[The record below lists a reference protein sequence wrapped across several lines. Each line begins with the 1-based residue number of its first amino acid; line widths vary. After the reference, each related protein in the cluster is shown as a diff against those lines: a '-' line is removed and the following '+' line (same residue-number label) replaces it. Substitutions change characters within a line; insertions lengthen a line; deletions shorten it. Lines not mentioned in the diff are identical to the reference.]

1 MVAIFLE
8 TDMSEQRIADIIG
21 KFSDADEEMVSDR
34 VNKFYDPRKQ
44 LGVEVAIANMLQG
57 YFDGQ
62 VINSVINSDDMQIR
76 IDTMLRDVAYHVAAR
91 EYAIEI
97 DNQNIEGKENE

>member
-1 MVAIFLE
+1 
-8 TDMSEQRIADIIG
+8 MSEQRIKDIIG

-44 LGVEVAIANMLQG
+44 LGVEVAMATMLQG
-57 YFDGQ
+57 YYDGD
-62 VINSVINSDDMQIR
+62 VINAVINSDDMQIR
-76 IDTMLRDVAYHVAAR
+76 IDTLLRDVAYQVAAR